1 VFLIN
6 GADVI
11 PERGI
16 TSEEISAC
24 KDAKI
29 QGYCNDQDFQ

>member
-6 GADVI
+6 RADVI
-11 PERGI
+11 PECGI
-16 TSEEISAC
+16 TSEEILAC

-29 QGYCNDQDFQ
+29 QGYSNDQDFQ